1 MAGPPEA
8 QELRA
13 KGIGHVLIN
22 TTIDKPWSE
31 YFCCV
36 VASTREFVQK
46 HAVATKRA
54 IRAILKAADL
64 CTLEPDRAVRLVAD
78 RGLTSYD
85 YALQM
90 LKEIPYGKWREY
102 DPEDAV
108 RFCALWMR
116 EVGMIKSSAHRI
128 IAEGTDWRFLNE
140 LKRELKA

>member
-78 RGLTSYD
+78 RG
-85 YALQM
+85 
-90 LKEIPYGKWREY
+90 IG
-102 DPEDAV
+102 
-108 RFCALWMR
+108 
-116 EVGMIKSSAHRI
+116 SAGNRLEHRS
-128 IAEGTDWRFLNE
+128 RQ
-140 LKRELKA
+140 

>member
-1 MAGPPEA
+1 M
-8 QELRA
+8 
-13 KGIGHVLIN
+13 
-22 TTIDKPWSE
+22 
-31 YFCCV
+31 
-36 VASTREFVQK
+36 
-46 HAVATKRA
+46 RA
-54 IRAILKAADL
+54 IMKATDVCALDH
-64 CTLEPDRAVRLVAD
+64 DRAARIIAD

-116 EVGMIKSSAHRI
+116 EVGMIKSSAQKI

>member
-90 LKEIPYGKWREY
+90 LKEIPYASGGSTIPRTRY
-102 DPEDAV
+102 A
-108 RFCALWMR
+108 
-116 EVGMIKSSAHRI
+116 SAHCGC
-128 IAEGTDWRFLNE
+128 AKL
-140 LKRELKA
+140 A